1 MPIYE
6 YQCGQCRHVFESLV
20 FSSGEPGPA
29 CPECGGGE
37 VKKLMSAGS
46 IRPQGIP
53 TGSGGF
59 KPPACKAS
67 GRCGK

>member
-6 YQCGQCRHVFESLV
+6 YQCEGCGHVFESLM
-20 FSSGEPGPA
+20 FSSEEPSPV
-29 CPECGGGE
+29 CPECGHDG
-37 VKKLMSAGS
+37 VKKLLSAGA

-53 TGSGGF
+53 TGGGGF

-67 GRCGK
+67 GG